1 MTAHQTAPQLFA
13 NYRPSPGNS
22 ERCFYCGGKCGTE
35 HLARDIVKSSFT
47 ALDTVTLSD
56 YVCPGCICAM
66 DESATVTLLDGE
78 VRTEQKT
85 RMYSWVVANGTR
97 RAATKAHRASLLTI
111 CTTPPPAPF
120 VICLSDSGQR
130 QLLYLARVCLDA
142 SQPVVSLEGE
152 VIRYRPAELIA
163 RLRICKRIA
172 AATGKPA
179 LLEAITPQTAM
190 RVIDYH
196 EDESLVSE
204 WQKVQ
209 SEPLTRLAAWLCPPK
224 EECQS
229 EYPGIIDR
237 PEPAIIEARPVKP
250 AGGQA
255 TFGWDD

>member
-1 MTAHQTAPQLFA
+1 MSLHQTAPQLFA
-13 NYRPSPGNS
+13 DYTPSPDDTD
-22 ERCFYCGGKCGTE
+22 RCFYCGGKCGRE
-35 HLARDIVKSSFT
+35 HRAADVVKSSFT

-78 VRTEQKT
+78 IRHDQKT
-85 RMYSWVVANGTR
+85 RMYSWVVCNGTR
-97 RAATKAHRASLLTI
+97 RAATKAHRSALLTI
-111 CTTPPPAPF
+111 CTMPPPAPF
-120 VICLSDSGQR
+120 VVSISDSGQR
-130 QLLYLARVCLDA
+130 QLLYLAKVCMDA
-142 SQPVVSLEGE
+142 SQPVVTLEGE

-163 RLRICKRIA
+163 RLSMCKRIA

-179 LLEAITPQTAM
+179 LLETITAQTAM

-196 EDESLVSE
+196 GDESLVME
-204 WQKVQ
+204 WQKTQ

-229 EYPGIIDR
+229 EYTGITDR
-237 PEPAIIEARPVKP
+237 PEPAVVEARPVKST
-250 AGGQA
+250 GGQT